1 MARTRSIPDTTIAHT
16 AMELLVQ
23 RGPGAVTFAE
33 VSQQCGLAPPTL
45 VQRFGSR
52 AGLLDAAAAALRTRL
67 LEAFEANW
75 QDTATAHLARLTD
88 TLITIAPLQSAA
100 LHLSRET
107 DLSAFSFEL
116 RKQISLRLAIAVEAG
131 ELPRCDV
138 AQLAR
143 TLQIAF
149 TGAVATAQIERGDV
163 ALEVSEALSAQLDS
177 YI

>member
-1 MARTRSIPDTTIAHT
+1 MARTRSIPDATIAHT
-16 AMELLVQ
+16 AAELLVQ

-52 AGLLDAAAAALRTRL
+52 SGLLEAAAVALRLRL
-67 LEAFEANW
+67 LELFEANW
-75 QDTATAHLARLTD
+75 REPSSPHLARLT
-88 TLITIAPLQSAA
+88 TSLVQAGPLQDAA
-100 LHLSRET
+100 SRLSPEADT
-107 DLSAFSFEL
+107 SAFSHEL

-149 TGAVATAQIERGDV
+149 AGAVSTARIEGRGLPEEV
-163 ALEVSEALSAQLDS
+163 TAALAAQLD
-177 YI
+177 IFI